1 MDKQKINKAVDG
13 LMFLAFLVTMF
24 SVIVMPEGGRE
35 AEQKEFWGVAR
46 HTWSEIHSWSGTIM
60 AILVVAHIIL
70 HWNFIISSIKN
81 IFKKDNSIQENK
93 NI

>member
-1 MDKQKINKAVDG
+1 
-13 LMFLAFLVTMF
+13 MFLAFLVTMF
-24 SVIVMPEGGRE
+24 SVIVMPEGGRG

-46 HTWSEIHSWSGTIM
+46 YAWSEIHSWSGTIM